1 MAITLSRARSGAP
14 SRARSRS
21 RARSGARLRPARAVQ
36 VVVATAGPAPTLG
49 PDLEARPE
57 SRAEQRTGLAPDI
70 PWHVVV
76 WDDPVNLMSW
86 VTWVFRTHF
95 GFDRAKAHA
104 LMLEV
109 HERGRAIVAEGTLE
123 QAETHV
129 AALHGYGL
137 MATYERAGGS
147 GGGDGTGRSGGA
159 DQGRG
164 R

>member
-1 MAITLSRARSGAP
+1 MELSTRTRTPRIS
-14 SRARSRS
+14 
-21 RARSGARLRPARAVQ
+21 
-36 VVVATAGPAPTLG
+36 LG
-49 PDLEARPE
+49 PDLDERPE
-57 SRAEQRTGLAPDI
+57 VHSDQRTALEI

-95 GFDRAKAHA
+95 GFSQATSHA

-123 QAETHV
+123 EAERHV

-137 MATYERAGGS
+137 MATYERAGGGKDS
-147 GGGDGTGRSGGA
+147 DGGRS
-159 DQGRG
+159 
-164 R
+164 

>member
-1 MAITLSRARSGAP
+1 MGHIMELNTRTRTPRIS
-14 SRARSRS
+14 
-21 RARSGARLRPARAVQ
+21 
-36 VVVATAGPAPTLG
+36 LG
-49 PDLEARPE
+49 PDLDERPE
-57 SRAEQRTGLAPDI
+57 VDTTQRTALEI

-95 GFDRAKAHA
+95 GFSQAKSHA

-123 QAETHV
+123 EAERHV

-137 MATYERAGGS
+137 MATYERAGG
-147 GGGDGTGRSGGA
+147 GQDADGVRS
-159 DQGRG
+159 
-164 R
+164 

>member
-1 MAITLSRARSGAP
+1 MALHTSIRTH
-14 SRARSRS
+14 
-21 RARSGARLRPARAVQ
+21 RLPAIRL
-36 VVVATAGPAPTLG
+36 GPAV
-49 PDLEARPE
+49 DDRPE
-57 SRAEQRTGLAPDI
+57 VDTEQGTALEI

-95 GFDRAKAHA
+95 GFSQAKAQA

-123 QAETHV
+123 EAERHV

-137 MATYERAGGS
+137 MATFERAGGGDAQ
-147 GGGDGTGRSGGA
+147 GGR
-159 DQGRG
+159 R
-164 R
+164 

>member
-1 MAITLSRARSGAP
+1 MAAPAGA
-14 SRARSRS
+14 A
-21 RARSGARLRPARAVQ
+21 
-36 VVVATAGPAPTLG
+36 ATMPTPGPGLDP
-49 PDLEARPE
+49 RPE
-57 SRAEQRTGLAPDI
+57 AQTGERTSLAPDI

-95 GFDRAKAHA
+95 GFSKAKAHA
-104 LMLEV
+104 LMMEV

-147 GGGDGTGRSGGA
+147 DGSEGGA
-159 DQGRG
+159 GQGRQ

>member
-1 MAITLSRARSGAP
+1 MPMTATPPP
-14 SRARSRS
+14 SPTGPHTR
-21 RARSGARLRPARAVQ
+21 ARAVLRA
-36 VVVATAGPAPTLG
+36 ATPIRLGPALDERP
-49 PDLEARPE
+49 LEQTQDSTALE
-57 SRAEQRTGLAPDI
+57 T

-95 GFDRAKAHA
+95 GFSSAKAHA

-123 QAETHV
+123 EAERHV

-137 MATYERAGGS
+137 MATYERAGS
-147 GGGDGTGRSGGA
+147 GGSVSGDGAEGR
-159 DQGRG
+159 R
-164 R
+164 

>member
-1 MAITLSRARSGAP
+1 MAITLSRARTSAP
-14 SRARSRS
+14 P
-21 RARSGARLRPARAVQ
+21 GARPRPAGVLAVGA
-36 VVVATAGPAPTLG
+36 ATTGPAPALG
-49 PDLEARPE
+49 PDLEARPD
-57 SRAEQRTGLAPDI
+57 SRTEQRTSLALDV

-95 GFDRAKAHA
+95 GFSRAKAHT

-123 QAETHV
+123 QAEAHV

-147 GGGDGTGRSGGA
+147 GGGRDTGGAGGA
-159 DQGRG
+159 DQGRA